1 MHDPLSLYAEQR
13 GLSVYAALG
22 GEPALARLV
31 AAFYRR
37 MAADPAYARLNRLH
51 VDLPRAEHLLLGFLR
66 FRLGGPPTYLEER
79 GHPRLRMRH
88 APFAIGEVERDEWVG
103 CMAAAMAEVGVEP
116 ELRAALHAFFAQ
128 VAEHMRNR

>member
-1 MHDPLSLYAEQR
+1 MRDALSLFAHER
-13 GLSVYAALG
+13 GASVYEALG

-31 AAFYRR
+31 SAFYRR
-37 MAADPAYARLNRLH
+37 MAADPAFSRLNRLH

-66 FRLGGPPTYLEER
+66 FRLGGPDTYLQER

-88 APFAIGEVERDEWVG
+88 APFAIGEVERDQWVA

-116 ELRAALHAFFAQ
+116 ELQSALHAFFAQ